1 MTIKKQ
7 YLKSK
12 PEVKITFEIEP
23 TDAQNA
29 ESITL
34 LSEHNG
40 WKAVEFKK
48 LKSGKFKTAIN
59 VVTDKFDSFQ
69 YTFQVT
75 CADKNQI
82 MLLPMGADD
91 YVDNGMNDGGKNA
104 VLKLA

>member
-23 TDAQNA
+23 KDAQEA
-29 ESITL
+29 DSITL

-48 LKSGKFKTAIN
+48 LKSGTFKAAIN
-59 VVTDKFDSFQ
+59 VLTEKFDSFQ

-75 CADKNQI
+75 SADKQQV